1 VRPRLQLGAS
11 ARPLNFTVRGH
22 MSARAFGITKYVLA
36 FALLYLLFMAVGG
49 ILVAAVRGGGSGL
62 NILVLL
68 VAATCVAL
76 WFIRRNRRQFTRT
89 EYVKVL
95 LGSFAVDAALQL
107 TALQVHHLP
116 ANNLSGMVIV
126 LGGHALLLALAYS
139 PWSWF
144 VRSYAKR
151 VCGP

>member
-1 VRPRLQLGAS
+1 M
-11 ARPLNFTVRGH
+11 RPLNFTVRGH
-22 MSARAFGITKYVLA
+22 MSAQAVAITRYVLA
-36 FALLYLLFMAVGG
+36 FALLYLLLMAMGG
-49 ILVAAVRGGGSGL
+49 ILVTALVGGRSGL

-76 WFIRRNRRQFTRT
+76 WFIRRNRRRFTRT

-95 LGSFAVDAALQL
+95 LSSFAVDAALQL
-107 TALQVHHLP
+107 TALKVHHLP
-116 ANNLSGMVIV
+116 ANNLSGMAVV

-151 VCGP
+151 VGGP